1 MGSNS
6 GFRVPRLRPQAAP
19 EALSWDTFGASLV
32 KGLIAGFGAFLLVR
46 LASSLPVRD
55 AWLCGGLVAFAAS
68 QVLLAFRLF
77 RQDTAAIWIPMPW
90 FLLACALYYGIGPLV
105 YYVGDPA
112 IIVYLH
118 ELWHMETQDIVR
130 VTLLNALG
138 VTLTFLTYF
147 VLWKRQKFQNESGN
161 WLDEVN
167 MAAAIRTFLVIG
179 VPPIIFNVLVTFDY
193 LQMLPSSA
201 LGWIGNFATAAYILL
216 ATLAFWRGGGWWT
229 WFWTMAAFEFGLG
242 VLTLSKSAI
251 LQPAFA
257 TVLAYLNYRH
267 RVFRNPWPLF
277 LLMLLYV
284 ASTFFI
290 GFARRQQVGD
300 SRLQERAAVV
310 RSFAESRDEFKDLE
324 SNYDWLG
331 RLNYANNQAFAM
343 KQFDE
348 GEPGTSLR
356 LAWIAW
362 IPRVL
367 WPGKP
372 IIESGVGLYQRM
384 TGEAGASFGIGLYAE
399 AYWNGGW
406 TYVIAMAIGLGCLFS
421 VIGGEIMKG
430 VRQGNLWILPIALL
444 WIRSGLR
451 TDGWFHTEIVGP
463 AVFTLLYL
471 FLLRFWQPE
480 SATSRRRPFTSR
492 KPQKRNLKP
501 VDKIAAE

>member
-6 GFRVPRLRPQAAP
+6 GFRVPRLKQQLAP
-19 EALSWDTFGASLV
+19 EALSWDAFGASLV
-32 KGLIAGFGAFLLVR
+32 KGLIAGSGTALLVK
-46 LASSLPVRD
+46 LTSDLSARD
-55 AWLCGGLVAFAAS
+55 VWLCGGLVVFAVV

-77 RQDTAAIWIPMPW
+77 RQNTAAIWIPMPW

-105 YYVGDPA
+105 YYVGDQA
-112 IIVYLH
+112 IIDYLH
-118 ELWHMETQDIVR
+118 ALYYMANPEIAR

-138 VTLTFLTYF
+138 AALTFLTYF
-147 VLWKRQKFQNESGN
+147 VLWKRQQFPTESGR
-161 WLDEVN
+161 WLDEFE
-167 MAAAIRTFLVIG
+167 MAATVKTFLVIG
-179 VPPIIFNVLVTFDY
+179 VPPILFNVLVTFEY
-193 LQMLPSSA
+193 LQMLPSAA
-201 LGWIGNFATAAYILL
+201 LAWIGNFATAAYVLL
-216 ATLAFWRGGGWWT
+216 ATLAFSRGGEWWM
-229 WFWTMAAFEFGLG
+229 WFCTMAAFEFGLG
-242 VLTLSKSAI
+242 VLMLSKAAI

-257 TVLAYLNYRH
+257 TLLAYLNYRH

-277 LLMLLYV
+277 FLMLLYV

-290 GFARRQQVGD
+290 QFARRQQMTD
-300 SRLQERAAVV
+300 YRLHERTAVV
-310 RSFAESRDEFKDLE
+310 RSFGESRDEFKDLE

-343 KQFDE
+343 RQFDE

-367 WPGKP
+367 WPNKP

-384 TGEAGASFGIGLYAE
+384 TGQAGPSFGIGLYAE

-406 TYVIAMAIGLGCLFS
+406 IYVIAMAIGLGWLFN
-421 VIGGEIMKG
+421 VIGAEIMKE
-430 VRQGNLWILPIALL
+430 VREGNLWILPIALL

-471 FLLRFWQPE
+471 FLLRLWQPG
-480 SATSRRRPFTSR
+480 SASSRRRPFTSR

-501 VDKIAAE
+501 VD